1 MAGKKKTY
9 RIWGKVLEKESGKGV
24 PNITVEAYDKDLRYD
39 DALGSSVTDKDG
51 RFLIKYSE
59 KDFRDLYVFDRKPDL
74 YLTLYDWLGT
84 RIKSTK
90 DRIRY
95 KASEKE
101 GFYIKLPRNIV
112 SKIPQPKKKETKK
125 PEVKEPEKAKP
136 KAKGR
141 TKMKLKTQAPKKTQK
156 PKAKAVGLLDIPGIG
171 SARAKKLEKA
181 GITTAKGVSRASEK
195 RLKEALGNMDIKKLK
210 SDCDK
215 VLKKNK

>member
-1 MAGKKKTY
+1 MAGKKTIYK
-9 RIWGKVLEKESGKGV
+9 IWGKVLEKESGNGV

-39 DALGSSVTDKDG
+39 DALGKDVTDKRG

-59 KDFRDLYVFDRKPDL
+59 EDFRDLYIFDRKPDL
-74 YLTLYDWLGT
+74 YLTLYDWMGT

-112 SKIPQPKKKETKK
+112 SKIPQPKKKEAEKPKTKK
-125 PEVKEPEKAKP
+125 
-136 KAKGR
+136 R
-141 TKMKLKTQAPKKTQK
+141 TKMKLKETKKAK
-156 PKAKAVGLLDIPGIG
+156 PKTNASKRKSKPRTVELLDIPGIG
-171 SARAKKLEKA
+171 PARAKKLKKA
-181 GITTAKGVSRASEK
+181 GITNARAFSRASEK

-210 SDCDK
+210 KDCDK